1 MKNLIII
8 PARLESTRLPN
19 KPLADINGE
28 PMIAH
33 VYKRAKEANIAK
45 VIVAAG
51 NVEIKEVIENI
62 GGEVILTNPDHASG
76 SDRIYEALNMYDKE
90 SKFDIIVN
98 LQGDLPNI
106 HKDALSK
113 IISLLESNDA
123 DISTLGVKISSE
135 EEFLNKNIVK
145 AYVKNI
151 SESNYVDDFDRRFD
165 IGKEEFLYHHV
176 GIYGYK
182 RKALETF
189 IGFDQSESEIER
201 KLEQMRAIEN
211 GMKIVLLSSDD
222 RDYWREKSSPVY
234 KVFLERTGADGQ
246 IAFDSIAGY

>member
-8 PARLESTRLPN
+8 PARLESARLPN

-28 PMIAH
+28 SMIAH
-33 VYKRAKEANIAK
+33 VYKRAKEANIAH

-51 NVEIKEVIENI
+51 NVEIKEAIETI
-62 GGEVILTNPDHASG
+62 GGEAILTNPDHASG
-76 SDRIYEALNMYDKE
+76 SDRIYEALNKYDKE
-90 SKFDIIVN
+90 SKFDTIIN

-113 IISLLESNDA
+113 IVSLLESSNA

-135 EEFLNKNIVK
+135 EEFLNPNIVK

-165 IGKEEFLYHHV
+165 IGKENFLYHHV

-182 RKALETF
+182 RKALEAF
-189 IGFDQSESEIER
+189 IGFDQSEAEVER

-211 GMKIVLLSSDD
+211 GMKIVLGLIDELPISVDTQED
-222 RDYWREKSSPVY
+222 
-234 KVFLERTGADGQ
+234 LE
-246 IAFDSIAGY
+246 IARRSMDL

>member
-62 GGEVILTNPDHASG
+62 GGEAILTNPDHASG

-90 SKFDIIVN
+90 SEFDIIVN

-113 IISLLESNDA
+113 IIHTYLPIHRRWKLPQ
-123 DISTLGVKISSE
+123 SSH
-135 EEFLNKNIVK
+135 LVP
-145 AYVKNI
+145 
-151 SESNYVDDFDRRFD
+151 
-165 IGKEEFLYHHV
+165 
-176 GIYGYK
+176 
-182 RKALETF
+182 
-189 IGFDQSESEIER
+189 
-201 KLEQMRAIEN
+201 
-211 GMKIVLLSSDD
+211 
-222 RDYWREKSSPVY
+222 SPVY
-234 KVFLERTGADGQ
+234 RPRVFLLYSQNMRLQ
-246 IAFDSIAGY
+246 

>member
-28 PMIAH
+28 PMIVH

-62 GGEVILTNPDHASG
+62 GGEAILTNPDHASG

-211 GMKIVLLSSDD
+211 GMKIVLGLIDELPISVDTQED
-222 RDYWREKSSPVY
+222 
-234 KVFLERTGADGQ
+234 LE
-246 IAFDSIAGY
+246 IARRSMDL

>member
-62 GGEVILTNPDHASG
+62 GGEAILTNPDHASG

-151 SESNYVDDFDRRFD
+151 SESNYVDDFDRRL
-165 IGKEEFLYHHV
+165 E
-176 GIYGYK
+176 K
-182 RKALETF
+182 RLQNRLNLGQ
-189 IGFDQSESEIER
+189 IWVNFDQ
-201 KLEQMRAIEN
+201 N
-211 GMKIVLLSSDD
+211 GSFLNFRQKI
-222 RDYWREKSSPVY
+222 
-234 KVFLERTGADGQ
+234 
-246 IAFDSIAGY
+246 

>member
-28 PMIAH
+28 SMIAH
-33 VYKRAKEANIAK
+33 VYKRAKEANIAH

-51 NVEIKEVIENI
+51 NVEIKEAIETI
-62 GGEVILTNPDHASG
+62 GGEAILTNPDHASG
-76 SDRIYEALNMYDKE
+76 SDRIYEALNKYDKE
-90 SKFDIIVN
+90 AKFDTIIN

-113 IISLLESNDA
+113 IVSLLESSNA

-135 EEFLNKNIVK
+135 EEFLNPNIVK

-151 SESNYVDDFDRRFD
+151 SKSNYVDDFDRRFD
-165 IGKEEFLYHHV
+165 IGKENFLYHHV

-182 RKALETF
+182 RKALEAF
-189 IGFDQSESEIER
+189 IGFDQSEAEVER

-211 GMKIVLLSSDD
+211 GMKIVLGLIDELPISVDTQED
-222 RDYWREKSSPVY
+222 LEIARKSMD
-234 KVFLERTGADGQ
+234 L
-246 IAFDSIAGY
+246 

>member
-8 PARLESTRLPN
+8 PSRLESSRLPN

-28 PMIAH
+28 PMIVH
-33 VYKRAKEANIAK
+33 VYKRAKEANIAN

-62 GGEVILTNPDHASG
+62 GGEAILTNSNHESG
-76 SDRIYEALNMYDKE
+76 SDRIFEALNIYDKE
-90 SKFDIIVN
+90 SKFDNIIN

-106 HKDALSK
+106 HKDALFR

-135 EEFLNKNIVK
+135 EEFLNPNIVK
-145 AYVKNI
+145 AYIKNI

-211 GMKIVLLSSDD
+211 GMKIVLGLIDELPISVDTQED
-222 RDYWREKSSPVY
+222 
-234 KVFLERTGADGQ
+234 LE
-246 IAFDSIAGY
+246 IARRSMDL

>member
-8 PARLESTRLPN
+8 PSRLESSRLPN

-28 PMIAH
+28 PMIVH
-33 VYKRAKEANIAK
+33 VYKRAKEANIAN

-51 NVEIKEVIENI
+51 NVEIKEAIEAI
-62 GGEVILTNPDHASG
+62 GGEAILTSPDHESG
-76 SDRIYEALNMYDKE
+76 SDRIFEALNIYDKE
-90 SKFDIIVN
+90 SKFDNIIN

-106 HKDALSK
+106 HKDALFR

-135 EEFLNKNIVK
+135 EEFLNPNIVK
-145 AYVKNI
+145 AYIKNI

-182 RKALETF
+182 RKALEAF
-189 IGFDQSESEIER
+189 VGFDQSKAEIER

-211 GMKIVLLSSDD
+211 GMKIVLGLIDELPISVDTQED
-222 RDYWREKSSPVY
+222 
-234 KVFLERTGADGQ
+234 LE
-246 IAFDSIAGY
+246 IARRSMDL

>member
-62 GGEVILTNPDHASG
+62 GGEAILTNPDHASG

-182 RKALETF
+182 RKALEAF
-189 IGFDQSESEIER
+189 IRFDQSESEIER

-211 GMKIVLLSSDD
+211 GMKIVLGLIDELPISVDTQED
-222 RDYWREKSSPVY
+222 
-234 KVFLERTGADGQ
+234 LE
-246 IAFDSIAGY
+246 IARRSMDL

>member
-8 PARLESTRLPN
+8 PSRLESSRLPN

-28 PMIAH
+28 PMIVH
-33 VYKRAKEANIAK
+33 VYKRAKEANIAN

-62 GGEVILTNPDHASG
+62 GGEAILTNSNHESG
-76 SDRIYEALNMYDKE
+76 SDRIFEALNIYDKE
-90 SKFDIIVN
+90 SKFDNIIN

-106 HKDALSK
+106 HKDALFR

-135 EEFLNKNIVK
+135 EEFLNPNIVK
-145 AYVKNI
+145 AYIKNI

-182 RKALETF
+182 RKALEAF
-189 IGFDQSESEIER
+189 VGFDQSKAEIER

-211 GMKIVLLSSDD
+211 GMKIVLGLIDELPISVDTQED
-222 RDYWREKSSPVY
+222 
-234 KVFLERTGADGQ
+234 LE
-246 IAFDSIAGY
+246 IARRNMDL

>member
-8 PARLESTRLPN
+8 PSRLESARLPN

-28 PMIAH
+28 PMIVH
-33 VYKRAKEANIAK
+33 VYKRAKEANIAN

-51 NVEIKEVIENI
+51 NVEIKEAIEAI
-62 GGEVILTNPDHASG
+62 GGEAILTSPDHESG
-76 SDRIYEALNMYDKE
+76 SDRIYEALNIYDKE
-90 SKFDIIVN
+90 SKFDNIIN

-113 IISLLESNDA
+113 IILLLESNDA
-123 DISTLGVKISSE
+123 DISTLGIKISSE
-135 EEFLNKNIVK
+135 EEFLNPNIVK

-189 IGFDQSESEIER
+189 IGFNQSKAEVER

-211 GMKIVLLSSDD
+211 GMKIVLGLIDELPISVDTQED
-222 RDYWREKSSPVY
+222 
-234 KVFLERTGADGQ
+234 LE
-246 IAFDSIAGY
+246 IARRNMDL

>member
-28 PMIAH
+28 SMIAH
-33 VYKRAKEANIAK
+33 VYKRAKEANIAH

-51 NVEIKEVIENI
+51 NVEIKEAIETI
-62 GGEVILTNPDHASG
+62 GGEAILTNPDHASG
-76 SDRIYEALNMYDKE
+76 SDRIYEALNKYDKE
-90 SKFDIIVN
+90 AKFDTIIN

-113 IISLLESNDA
+113 IVSLLESSNA

-135 EEFLNKNIVK
+135 EEFLNPNIVK

-165 IGKEEFLYHHV
+165 IGKENFLYHHV

-182 RKALETF
+182 RKALEAF
-189 IGFDQSESEIER
+189 IGFDQSEAEVER

-211 GMKIVLLSSDD
+211 GMKIVLGLIDELPISVDTQED
-222 RDYWREKSSPVY
+222 LEIARKSMD
-234 KVFLERTGADGQ
+234 L
-246 IAFDSIAGY
+246 

>member
-8 PARLESTRLPN
+8 PSRLESSRLPN

-33 VYKRAKEANIAK
+33 VYKRAKEANIAN

-51 NVEIKEVIENI
+51 NVEIKEAIETI
-62 GGEVILTNPDHASG
+62 GGEAILTSSNHESG
-76 SDRIYEALNMYDKE
+76 SDRIFEALNIYDKE
-90 SKFDIIVN
+90 SKFDNIIN

-106 HKDALSK
+106 HKDALFR

-135 EEFLNKNIVK
+135 EEFLNPNIVK
-145 AYVKNI
+145 AYIKNI

-182 RKALETF
+182 RKALEAF

-211 GMKIVLLSSDD
+211 GMKIVLGLIDELPISVDTQED
-222 RDYWREKSSPVY
+222 
-234 KVFLERTGADGQ
+234 LE
-246 IAFDSIAGY
+246 IARRSMDL

>member
-28 PMIAH
+28 PMIVH

-51 NVEIKEVIENI
+51 NVEIKEAIENI
-62 GGEVILTNPDHASG
+62 GGEAILTNPDHASG

-113 IISLLESNDA
+113 MISLLESNDA

-211 GMKIVLLSSDD
+211 GMKIVLGLIDELPISVDTQED
-222 RDYWREKSSPVY
+222 
-234 KVFLERTGADGQ
+234 LE
-246 IAFDSIAGY
+246 IARRSMDL

>member
-8 PARLESTRLPN
+8 PSRLESSRLPN

-28 PMIAH
+28 PMIVH
-33 VYKRAKEANIAK
+33 VYKRAKEANIAN

-51 NVEIKEVIENI
+51 NVEIKELIENI
-62 GGEVILTNPDHASG
+62 GGEAILTNSNHESG
-76 SDRIYEALNMYDKE
+76 SDRIFEALNIYDKE
-90 SKFDIIVN
+90 SKFDNIIN

-106 HKDALSK
+106 HKDALFR

-135 EEFLNKNIVK
+135 EEFLNPNIVK
-145 AYVKNI
+145 AYIKNI

-182 RKALETF
+182 RKALEAF
-189 IGFDQSESEIER
+189 VGFDQSKAEIER

-211 GMKIVLLSSDD
+211 GMKIVLGLIDELPISVDTQKD
-222 RDYWREKSSPVY
+222 
-234 KVFLERTGADGQ
+234 LE
-246 IAFDSIAGY
+246 IARRNMDL

>member
-28 PMIAH
+28 SMIAH
-33 VYKRAKEANIAK
+33 VYKRAKEANIAN

-51 NVEIKEVIENI
+51 NVEIKEAIETI
-62 GGEVILTNPDHASG
+62 GGEAILTNPDHASG
-76 SDRIYEALNMYDKE
+76 SDRIYEALNKYDKE
-90 SKFDIIVN
+90 SKFDTIIN

-113 IISLLESNDA
+113 IVSLLESNDA

-135 EEFLNKNIVK
+135 EEFLNPNIVK

-151 SESNYVDDFDRRFD
+151 LKSNYVDDFDRRFD
-165 IGKEEFLYHHV
+165 KGKENFLYHHV

-182 RKALETF
+182 RKALEAF
-189 IGFDQSESEIER
+189 IGFDQSEAEVER

-211 GMKIVLLSSDD
+211 GMKIVLGLIDELPISVDTQDD
-222 RDYWREKSSPVY
+222 LEIARKSMD
-234 KVFLERTGADGQ
+234 L
-246 IAFDSIAGY
+246 

>member
-8 PARLESTRLPN
+8 PSRLESSRLPN

-28 PMIAH
+28 PMIVH
-33 VYKRAKEANIAK
+33 VYKRAKEANIAN

-62 GGEVILTNPDHASG
+62 GGEAILTSSNHESG
-76 SDRIYEALNMYDKE
+76 SDRIFEALNIYDKE
-90 SKFDIIVN
+90 SKFDNIIN

-106 HKDALSK
+106 HKDALFR

-135 EEFLNKNIVK
+135 EEFLNPNIVK
-145 AYVKNI
+145 AYIKNI

-182 RKALETF
+182 RKALEAF
-189 IGFDQSESEIER
+189 VGFDQSKAEIER

-211 GMKIVLLSSDD
+211 GMKIVLGLIDELPISVDTQKD
-222 RDYWREKSSPVY
+222 
-234 KVFLERTGADGQ
+234 LE
-246 IAFDSIAGY
+246 IARRNMDL

>member
-8 PARLESTRLPN
+8 PSRLESSRLPN

-33 VYKRAKEANIAK
+33 VYKRAKEANIAN

-51 NVEIKEVIENI
+51 NVEIKEAIEAI
-62 GGEVILTNPDHASG
+62 GGEAILTSPDHESG
-76 SDRIYEALNMYDKE
+76 SDRIFEALNIYDKE
-90 SKFDIIVN
+90 SKFDNIIN

-106 HKDALSK
+106 HKDALFR

-135 EEFLNKNIVK
+135 EEFLNTNIVK
-145 AYVKNI
+145 AYIKNI

-165 IGKEEFLYHHV
+165 IGKENFLYHHV

-182 RKALETF
+182 RKALEAF
-189 IGFDQSESEIER
+189 IGFDQSEAEVER

-211 GMKIVLLSSDD
+211 GMKIVLGLIDELPISVDTQED
-222 RDYWREKSSPVY
+222 LEIARKSMD
-234 KVFLERTGADGQ
+234 L
-246 IAFDSIAGY
+246 

>member
-62 GGEVILTNPDHASG
+62 GGEAILTNPDHASG

-165 IGKEEFLYHHV
+165 IGKENFLYHHV

-211 GMKIVLLSSDD
+211 GMKIVLGLIDELPISVDTQED
-222 RDYWREKSSPVY
+222 
-234 KVFLERTGADGQ
+234 LE
-246 IAFDSIAGY
+246 IARRSMDL

>member
-62 GGEVILTNPDHASG
+62 GGEAILTNPDHASG

-135 EEFLNKNIVK
+135 EQFLNTNIVK

-165 IGKEEFLYHHV
+165 IDKEEFLYHHV

-182 RKALETF
+182 RKALEAF
-189 IGFDQSESEIER
+189 IRFDQSESEIER

-211 GMKIVLLSSDD
+211 GMKIVLGLIDELPISVDTQED
-222 RDYWREKSSPVY
+222 
-234 KVFLERTGADGQ
+234 LE
-246 IAFDSIAGY
+246 IARRSMDL

>member
-8 PARLESTRLPN
+8 PSRLESSRLPN

-33 VYKRAKEANIAK
+33 VYKRAKEANIAN

-51 NVEIKEVIENI
+51 NVEIKEAIEAI
-62 GGEVILTNPDHASG
+62 GGEAILTSSNHESG
-76 SDRIYEALNMYDKE
+76 SDRIFEALNIYDKE
-90 SKFDIIVN
+90 SKFDNIIN

-106 HKDALSK
+106 HKDALFR

-135 EEFLNKNIVK
+135 EEFLNPNIVK
-145 AYVKNI
+145 AYIKNI

-182 RKALETF
+182 RKALEAF

-211 GMKIVLLSSDD
+211 GMKIVLGLIDELPISVDTQED
-222 RDYWREKSSPVY
+222 
-234 KVFLERTGADGQ
+234 LE
-246 IAFDSIAGY
+246 IARRNMDL

>member
-62 GGEVILTNPDHASG
+62 GGEAILTNPDHASG

-106 HKDALSK
+106 HKYALSK

-211 GMKIVLLSSDD
+211 GMKIVLGLIDELPISVDTQED
-222 RDYWREKSSPVY
+222 
-234 KVFLERTGADGQ
+234 LE
-246 IAFDSIAGY
+246 IARRSMDL

>member
-8 PARLESTRLPN
+8 PSRLESSRLPN

-28 PMIAH
+28 PMIVH
-33 VYKRAKEANIAK
+33 VYKRAKEANIAN

-62 GGEVILTNPDHASG
+62 GGEAILTNSNHESG
-76 SDRIYEALNMYDKE
+76 SDRIFEALNIYDKE
-90 SKFDIIVN
+90 SKFDNIIN

-106 HKDALSK
+106 HKDALFS

-135 EEFLNKNIVK
+135 EEFLNPNIVK
-145 AYVKNI
+145 AYIKNI

-182 RKALETF
+182 RKALEAF
-189 IGFDQSESEIER
+189 VGFDQSKAEIER

-211 GMKIVLLSSDD
+211 GMKIVLGLIDELPISVDTQED
-222 RDYWREKSSPVY
+222 
-234 KVFLERTGADGQ
+234 LE
-246 IAFDSIAGY
+246 IARRNMDL

>member
-33 VYKRAKEANIAK
+33 VYKRAKEANIAN

-51 NVEIKEVIENI
+51 NVEIKEAIETI
-62 GGEVILTNPDHASG
+62 GGEAILTNPDHASG
-76 SDRIYEALNMYDKE
+76 SDRIYEALNKYDKE
-90 SKFDIIVN
+90 SKFDTIIN

-113 IISLLESNDA
+113 IVSLLESNDA

-135 EEFLNKNIVK
+135 EEFLNPNIVK

-151 SESNYVDDFDRRFD
+151 LKSNYVDDFDRRFD
-165 IGKEEFLYHHV
+165 IGKENFLYHHV

-182 RKALETF
+182 RKALEAF
-189 IGFDQSESEIER
+189 IGFDQSESEVER

-211 GMKIVLLSSDD
+211 GMKIVLGLIDELPISVDTQED
-222 RDYWREKSSPVY
+222 LEIARKSMD
-234 KVFLERTGADGQ
+234 L
-246 IAFDSIAGY
+246 

>member
-1 MKNLIII
+1 MFFMQLDISIIGI
-8 PARLESTRLPN
+8 SR
-19 KPLADINGE
+19 
-28 PMIAH
+28 
-33 VYKRAKEANIAK
+33 
-45 VIVAAG
+45 
-51 NVEIKEVIENI
+51 
-62 GGEVILTNPDHASG
+62 
-76 SDRIYEALNMYDKE
+76 DRIYEALNMYDKE

-145 AYVKNI
+145 AYVKNK

-211 GMKIVLLSSDD
+211 GMKIVLGLIDELPISVDTQED
-222 RDYWREKSSPVY
+222 
-234 KVFLERTGADGQ
+234 LE
-246 IAFDSIAGY
+246 IARRSMDL

>member
-62 GGEVILTNPDHASG
+62 GGEAILTNPDHASG

-211 GMKIVLLSSDD
+211 GMKIVLGLIDELPISVDTQED
-222 RDYWREKSSPVY
+222 
-234 KVFLERTGADGQ
+234 LE
-246 IAFDSIAGY
+246 IARRSMDV

>member
-8 PARLESTRLPN
+8 PSRLESSRLPN

-28 PMIAH
+28 PMIVH
-33 VYKRAKEANIAK
+33 VYKRAKEANIAN

-62 GGEVILTNPDHASG
+62 GGEAILTNPDHASG

-211 GMKIVLLSSDD
+211 GMKIVLGLIDELPISVDTQED
-222 RDYWREKSSPVY
+222 
-234 KVFLERTGADGQ
+234 LE
-246 IAFDSIAGY
+246 IARRSMDL

>member
-33 VYKRAKEANIAK
+33 VYKRAKEANIAN

-62 GGEVILTNPDHASG
+62 GGEAILTNSDHASG

-135 EEFLNKNIVK
+135 EEFLNKNVVK

-182 RKALETF
+182 RKALEAF

-211 GMKIVLLSSDD
+211 GMKIVLGLIDEIPISVDTQQD
-222 RDYWREKSSPVY
+222 
-234 KVFLERTGADGQ
+234 LE
-246 IAFDSIAGY
+246 IARRNMD

>member
-8 PARLESTRLPN
+8 PSRLESSRLPN

-62 GGEVILTNPDHASG
+62 GGEAILTNPDHASG

-113 IISLLESNDA
+113 IISLLESSNA

-135 EEFLNKNIVK
+135 EEFLNPNIVK
-145 AYVKNI
+145 AYIKNI

-211 GMKIVLLSSDD
+211 GMKIVLGLIDELPISVDTQED
-222 RDYWREKSSPVY
+222 
-234 KVFLERTGADGQ
+234 LE
-246 IAFDSIAGY
+246 IARRSMDL

>member
-28 PMIAH
+28 SMIAH
-33 VYKRAKEANIAK
+33 VYKRAKEANIAH

-51 NVEIKEVIENI
+51 NVEIKEAIETI
-62 GGEVILTNPDHASG
+62 GGEAILTNPDHASG
-76 SDRIYEALNMYDKE
+76 SDRIYEALNKYDKE
-90 SKFDIIVN
+90 AKFDTIIN

-113 IISLLESNDA
+113 IVSLLESSNA

-135 EEFLNKNIVK
+135 EEFLNPNIVK

-165 IGKEEFLYHHV
+165 IGKENFLYHHV

-182 RKALETF
+182 RKALEAF
-189 IGFDQSESEIER
+189 IEFDQSEAEVER

-211 GMKIVLLSSDD
+211 GMKIVLGLIDELPISVDTQED
-222 RDYWREKSSPVY
+222 
-234 KVFLERTGADGQ
+234 LE
-246 IAFDSIAGY
+246 IARRSMDL

>member
-8 PARLESTRLPN
+8 PSRLESSRLPN

-28 PMIAH
+28 PMIVH
-33 VYKRAKEANIAK
+33 VYKRAKEANIAN

-62 GGEVILTNPDHASG
+62 GGEAILTNSNHESG
-76 SDRIYEALNMYDKE
+76 SDRIFEALNIYDKE
-90 SKFDIIVN
+90 SKFDNIIN

-106 HKDALSK
+106 HKDALFR

-135 EEFLNKNIVK
+135 EEFLNPNIVK
-145 AYVKNI
+145 AYIKNI

-182 RKALETF
+182 RKALEAF
-189 IGFDQSESEIER
+189 VGFDQSKAEIER

-211 GMKIVLLSSDD
+211 GMKIVLGLIDELPISVDTQKD
-222 RDYWREKSSPVY
+222 
-234 KVFLERTGADGQ
+234 LE
-246 IAFDSIAGY
+246 IARRNMDL

>member
-51 NVEIKEVIENI
+51 NVEIKEVIESI
-62 GGEVILTNPDHASG
+62 GGEAILTNPDHASG

-211 GMKIVLLSSDD
+211 GMKIVLGLIDELPISVDTQED
-222 RDYWREKSSPVY
+222 
-234 KVFLERTGADGQ
+234 LE
-246 IAFDSIAGY
+246 IARRSMDL